1 MPLPSDLPKLAWPV
15 HALEASLQSLL
26 PGVRV
31 EGVGSIG
38 STNTELV
45 ERRRL
50 LPPGE
55 CPPPTLLVAEAQT
68 AGRGRLGRSWTSAP
82 GSSLTF
88 SLGLELAPADWG
100 GLSLA
105 VGLAVAEALADL
117 PGGDRIGLKWPNDLW
132 LRGEDRKLAGIL
144 VEAQAGAH
152 LSGARWTVV
161 GIGINVLPLHGSG
174 SGSGSDEGFRSG
186 YACLQELGEPS
197 AQQALLRIAPL
208 LLRALLRFQAEGL
221 APLLATWARRDV
233 LAGRRVTAGER
244 QGVAEGIDA
253 GGELLLRD
261 DAGTLHRIASGEVS
275 VRPC

>member
-1 MPLPSDLPKLAWPV
+1 
-15 HALEASLQSLL
+15 
-26 PGVRV
+26 
-31 EGVGSIG
+31 
-38 STNTELV
+38 
-45 ERRRL
+45 
-50 LPPGE
+50 
-55 CPPPTLLVAEAQT
+55 
-68 AGRGRLGRSWTSAP
+68 
-82 GSSLTF
+82 
-88 SLGLELAPADWG
+88 
-100 GLSLA
+100 
-105 VGLAVAEALADL
+105 
-117 PGGDRIGLKWPNDLW
+117 
-132 LRGEDRKLAGIL
+132 
-144 VEAQAGAH
+144 
-152 LSGARWTVV
+152 VV

-197 AQQALLRIAPL
+197 APQALLRIAPL